1 MRFELPLLLWLAPVI
16 GLGLVGLAWWAQRKR
31 IRLASAWS
39 PAVAALAQ
47 RGARSSVPLIGAAA
61 LAAAIAIA
69 GPRGG
74 RMIRSDTARG
84 LNVLIAVDV
93 SRSML
98 AEDVEPNRLQHAIR
112 EARRLV
118 QDLGADRVGVIAF
131 AGQSYVLSPLT
142 LDHPAV
148 NLYLETLDPDLASAG
163 GTNLEAVFRQGTQVL
178 SGSLEGGDRAMVIFT
193 DGEGHDSLG
202 LAVGA
207 ARNLAKEG
215 VRLILVAEGGV
226 KPVRIPLRDA
236 AGVLVDYKRDAEG
249 EVVETTR
256 RDDVLQSLSNAA
268 DGSLI
273 PATLPDQAGAVRE
286 QLGALSRRPIRE
298 RRLADL
304 MPLAWVAALVAAL
317 VLLVQT
323 GTRRGTAL
331 AALGALTIA
340 GSASGQRLPP
350 GDRLVHAG
358 KASEAIAAF
367 RREALAGRGGDTA
380 WFNAGTAALLAGRL
394 DDAKDALDRAAGSL
408 DPGLRYRAL
417 YNLGVVA
424 IHSARKDSSVRAERE
439 AEGLTRFKQALLL
452 DPSAADAK
460 WNMELLLRPAAPTS
474 GGRKQGRSP
483 PQPQQGPKQ
492 EQQQQPSSAG
502 LSPREAEAILSA
514 VEQSE
519 AATRASAVRRQRLR
533 ATSTTRDW

>member
-16 GLGLVGLAWWAQRKR
+16 AVGLAALAWWAQRQR

-39 PAVAALAQ
+39 PVVARLAK
-47 RGARSSVPLIGAAA
+47 RGARRSVPLLGLAG
-61 LAAAIAIA
+61 LAAAIAVA

-74 RMIRSDTARG
+74 RMTRSETARG

-118 QDLGADRVGVIAF
+118 QDLGADRIGVIAF

-178 SGSLEGGDRAMVIFT
+178 SGSLEGGDRAMVVFT

-202 LAVGA
+202 LAVAGA
-207 ARNLAKEG
+207 RELAREG

-236 AGVLVDYKRDAEG
+236 AGAVVDYKRDAEG
-249 EVVETTR
+249 EVVETMR
-256 RDDVLQSLSNAA
+256 RDDVLQALSNAA

-323 GTRRGTAL
+323 GSRRGASL
-331 AALGALTIA
+331 AALGMLTVA
-340 GSASGQRLPP
+340 GLAPAQRVPP
-350 GDRLVHAG
+350 GDRLVRAG
-358 KASEAIAAF
+358 KSSEAIVAF
-367 RREALAGRGGDTA
+367 RREAASGRGSDTA

-424 IHSARKDSSVRAERE
+424 MHAARKDSSVRAERE

-452 DPSAADAK
+452 EPSAADAK
-460 WNMELLLRPAAPTS
+460 WNMELLLRPAPPTS
-474 GGRKQGRSP
+474 GGRKQGKAP
-483 PQPQQGPKQ
+483 PQPQPGPNQ
-492 EQQQQPSSAG
+492 APSQRSSAG

-519 AATRASAVRRQRLR
+519 AATRAGAVRRQRLR
-533 ATSTTRDW
+533 STASTRDW